1 MLIGIWLSR
10 NLPLASI
17 SLLGGDSMIS
27 VHDALKVLGHPQMP
41 FAFPNG
47 SITIVSA
54 DYACKTS
61 LLSRFNIEKRESGKS
76 PCKCF
81 IP

>member
-17 SLLGGDSMIS
+17 SLPGGDIMIG
-27 VHDALKVLGHPQMP
+27 VHNDALRGSGRSQMP

-61 LLSRFNIEKRESGKS
+61 LL
-76 PCKCF
+76 
-81 IP
+81 